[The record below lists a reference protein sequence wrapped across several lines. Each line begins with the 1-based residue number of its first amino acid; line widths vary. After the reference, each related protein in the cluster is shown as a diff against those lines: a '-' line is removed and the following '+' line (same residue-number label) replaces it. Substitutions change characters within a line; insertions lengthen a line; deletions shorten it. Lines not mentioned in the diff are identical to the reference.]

1 MTDFDPV
8 QYKRTTEQQCQDAAD
23 AWHRWGP
30 ALHAWLGPATEL
42 MLDMAGIGPGSRV
55 LDVAAG
61 AGTKSRRHSRG
72 SMVRATSRARARCS
86 LEGELVDAHT
96 TRPDLRAGPLG
107 SQPHPEGVTQMTKTI
122 LALTLAA
129 AMTVAAELD
138 VAATHSPGAV
148 VLKWNQ
154 LLQSTLPQ
162 PGNPLTP
169 RFYAMTHIAMFDA
182 VNAIERDFEPYR
194 VRLRPG
200 LGGSSHA
207 AAAQAA
213 HDVLVALNPSAA
225 PAYDEALA
233 ADLGDRPSGFL
244 RRGAAIGAHV
254 AKEILAWRQQDGW
267 VVPAF
272 PPYAEPPLPGRWQP
286 TPPANAAATF
296 THLREAAPM
305 ALLSATQV
313 LPQAPP
319 SLTSARYAADLNEVK
334 LLGKSD
340 SAVRTEE
347 QTLIARLWS
356 GVGTTT
362 GFFSVWNNVARDV
375 ILARQLSLV
384 DAARVFV
391 LVNVSIHDALQ
402 TTQASKFVYGVWR
415 PVTAIRAAETDL
427 NAETDPDSTWEPLIV
442 TPPYPSY
449 AGNLAT
455 IGASA
460 ARALQLVSDTND
472 VPVAITWSLPG
483 GLPGVTRHY
492 DGFWQAADEEALAR
506 IYGGVHYRFDQQAG
520 LQVGVSVAE
529 YVFANVVRPRSRSL
543 D

>member
-1 MTDFDPV
+1 MRKTMLV
-8 QYKRTTEQQCQDAAD
+8 GAAL
-23 AWHRWGP
+23 A
-30 ALHAWLGPATEL
+30 
-42 MLDMAGIGPGSRV
+42 V
-55 LDVAAG
+55 
-61 AGTKSRRHSRG
+61 
-72 SMVRATSRARARCS
+72 
-86 LEGELVDAHT
+86 
-96 TRPDLRAGPLG
+96 
-107 SQPHPEGVTQMTKTI
+107 
-122 LALTLAA
+122 ALTSGAR
-129 AMTVAAELD
+129 D
-138 VAATHSPGAV
+138 VEATHSSAAV

-162 PGNPLTP
+162 PGNPLSP

-200 LGGSSHA
+200 LTGSTTA

-233 ADLGDRPSGFL
+233 ADLGHRPSTFV
-244 RRGAAIGAHV
+244 RRGAEIGARV
-254 AKEILAWRQQDGW
+254 AREILEWRQNDGW
-267 VVPAF
+267 VVSAF

-286 TPPANAAATF
+286 TPPANAAAAL
-296 THLREAAPM
+296 THLQYAAPM
-305 ALLSATQV
+305 AVLSATQF
-313 LPQAPP
+313 LPSPPP

-340 SAVRTEE
+340 SGARTEE
-347 QTLIARLWS
+347 QTTIARLWS

-375 ILARQLSLV
+375 VLARELSLV
-384 DAARVFV
+384 EAARVFV
-391 LVNVSIHDALQ
+391 LLNVSIHDALQ

-415 PVTAIRAAETDL
+415 PVTAIRAADTDL
-427 NAETDPDSTWEPLIV
+427 NPDTDPDSTWLPLIT

-460 ARALQLVSDTND
+460 ARTLELVCGTSD
-472 VPVAITWSLPG
+472 VPVAVTWSQSG
-483 GLPGVTRHY
+483 GLPDVTRHFE
-492 DGFWQAADEEALAR
+492 GFSEAADEEAMAR

-520 LQVGVSVAE
+520 QQVGRSVAE
-529 YVFANVVRPRSRSL
+529 LVFANFVQPRGRWF

>member
-1 MTDFDPV
+1 MRKTIIV
-8 QYKRTTEQQCQDAAD
+8 GATLVV
-23 AWHRWGP
+23 
-30 ALHAWLGPATEL
+30 ALT
-42 MLDMAGIGPGSRV
+42 
-55 LDVAAG
+55 AAG
-61 AGTKSRRHSRG
+61 H
-72 SMVRATSRARARCS
+72 
-86 LEGELVDAHT
+86 
-96 TRPDLRAGPLG
+96 
-107 SQPHPEGVTQMTKTI
+107 
-122 LALTLAA
+122 
-129 AMTVAAELD
+129 D
-138 VAATHSPGAV
+138 VEATHSSADV

-162 PGNPLTP
+162 PGNPQTP
-169 RFYAMTHIAMFDA
+169 RFYSMMHIAMFDA
-182 VNAIERDFEPYR
+182 INAIERDFEPYQ

-200 LGGSSHA
+200 LWGSTTA

-213 HDVLVALNPSAA
+213 HDVLVDLNSSAA
-225 PAYDEALA
+225 QAYDEALA
-233 ADLGDRPSGFL
+233 AELGDRPSDFV
-244 RRGAAIGAHV
+244 RRGAEIGAHV
-254 AKEILAWRQQDGW
+254 AKEILAWRQNDGW
-267 VVPAF
+267 VVSAF

-296 THLREAAPM
+296 THLQHAAPM
-305 ALLSATQV
+305 ALVSATQL
-313 LPQAPP
+313 LPSPPP

-347 QTLIARLWS
+347 QTTIARLWS

-362 GFFSVWNNVARDV
+362 GFFSVWNNMARDV
-375 ILARQLSLV
+375 VLARQLSLV
-384 DAARVFV
+384 ETARVFV

-415 PVTAIRAAETDL
+415 PVTAIRAADTDL
-427 NAETDPDSTWEPLIV
+427 NPDTDPDSTWLPLIT

-460 ARALQLVSDTND
+460 ARALQLVCGTND
-472 VPVAITWSLPG
+472 VPVAVTWSLPG
-483 GLPGVTRHY
+483 GLPAVTRHF
-492 DGFWQAADEEALAR
+492 DGFWQAAEEEAMAR

-520 LQVGVSVAE
+520 QQVGQSAAE
-529 YVFANVVRPRSRSL
+529 FVFANFMRPRARWF